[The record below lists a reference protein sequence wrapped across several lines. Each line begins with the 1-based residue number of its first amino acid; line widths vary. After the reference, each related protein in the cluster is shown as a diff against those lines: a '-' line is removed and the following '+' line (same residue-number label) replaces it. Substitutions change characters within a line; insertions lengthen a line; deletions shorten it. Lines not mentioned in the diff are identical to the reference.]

1 MQTINATKHFYTINK
16 KNTIVY
22 RLCLLLK
29 IEASILHVKVLELWL
44 KCEQKKK
51 RITVLL
57 MSEINEL
64 RIR

>member
-1 MQTINATKHFYTINK
+1 M
-16 KNTIVY
+16 
-22 RLCLLLK
+22 LLLK